1 MDVFEG
7 SNDAWRMLKVGDVLR
22 VEAEK
27 DDYQKEGKDEEAPW
41 KATEAILV
49 SKAKTDTSPA
59 AESHRDLMLKMKEA
73 EVRDT
78 MHARLC
84 LGGMW
89 LRSFC
94 VHALAWL
101 CVSVHV
107 CNHISCETCMQL

>member
-49 SKAKTDTSPA
+49 SKAKTDASP
-59 AESHRDLMLKMKEA
+59 HRDLMWKMKEA